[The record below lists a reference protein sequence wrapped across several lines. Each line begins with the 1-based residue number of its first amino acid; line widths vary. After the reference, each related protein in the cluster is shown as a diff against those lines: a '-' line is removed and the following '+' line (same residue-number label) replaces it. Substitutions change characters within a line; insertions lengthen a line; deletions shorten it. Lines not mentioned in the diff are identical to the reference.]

1 MYRCP
6 GAHHWT
12 QPKSAQNRAVYIS
25 QGAMTQWRNICRT
38 HAELTQSGYES
49 YGAYRTYTHAHIH
62 QSMHL
67 QAQIRPA
74 TAGTSNSTH
83 HSTSC
88 ANATL
93 EGSALQE
100 MAVSLRRLVSAR
112 QGEAITVVS
121 CGGNRFIKERVED
134 RRGRDQRCSSGAACV
149 LMLHGTRLPSNKTH
163 TMPPTSMP
171 PCDTPLPYNNL
182 I

>member
-1 MYRCP
+1 MVFMTRTGPNPITPKEPAIGHAVGPIRPTTPSPGDHFEHIYEEPITMYRCP

-49 YGAYRTYTHAHIH
+49 YGAYRTYRHAHIH

-83 HSTSC
+83 HSASC

-100 MAVSLRRLVSAR
+100 MAVSLRRLASAR
-112 QGEAITVVS
+112 RGEAITV
-121 CGGNRFIKERVED
+121 
-134 RRGRDQRCSSGAACV
+134 A
-149 LMLHGTRLPSNKTH
+149 
-163 TMPPTSMP
+163 
-171 PCDTPLPYNNL
+171 
-182 I
+182 